1 MGDLP
6 VREALPS
13 SFIEIDAIT
22 RLLQGGDYDDA
33 AQQIFELQ
41 QFFQAEYGTSF
52 LTTLVGMTFQLCLLL
67 SRCSAEIEWYR
78 EAGTDAEK
86 REIALRE
93 QLYITLKLAGELAR
107 GRTEVL
113 HIAIEMLPPA
123 LDAAPSYD
131 RTLWQ
136 QLRRLLKRQPAEV
149 APALPLSQPTI
160 HEAGMSNHVPL
171 NSPAIIMAS
180 QANAADTPR
189 LVVYALGAFEAYSD
203 DEHITRWDSRKGQS
217 ILKYLLLHHKQ
228 PIHKERLMEVFWRDA
243 TEETARNSLN
253 VAICALRKSLR
264 GADPDFSHIIFRD
277 DCYLLNPQLSIW
289 LDYDAF
295 LQHVES
301 GRRAERGGDT
311 ALAIAEYEAA
321 ALLYQG
327 MLFGE
332 HDYEDWSQPLREHA
346 QDCCLEL
353 LVKLSEYYLAQAD
366 YHNCIALCN
375 KALAIEPA
383 QELMHSRLMRCY
395 SRQQQPYLAQR
406 QYERCLLALRE
417 LNAKPS
423 GETITLITQIRQGQ
437 VA

>member
-1 MGDLP
+1 MGALP

-33 AQQIFELQ
+33 AQQLFELQ
-41 QFFQAEYGTSF
+41 QFFQAEFGLSL
-52 LTTLVGMTFQLCLLL
+52 LTTLIGMTYQLCLLL

-107 GRTEVL
+107 GRTEAS
-113 HIAIEMLPPA
+113 HIPIEMPPPA

-136 QLRRLLKRQPAEV
+136 QLRRLLKRQPSEN
-149 APALPLSQPTI
+149 APTLPLPVNAHHAS
-160 HEAGMSNHVPL
+160 EMSNGVL
-171 NSPAIIMAS
+171 
-180 QANAADTPR
+180 ADTTAVITPSYMDVPDMPH
-189 LVVYALGAFEAYSD
+189 LVVYALGAFEVRSD

-217 ILKYLLLHHKQ
+217 ILKYLLLHRKQ

-264 GADPDFSHIIFRD
+264 GVDPDFSHIIFRD

-295 LQHVES
+295 LQHVEN
-301 GRRAERGGDT
+301 GRRAERGGDA

-327 MLFGE
+327 MLFGD

-383 QELMHSRLMRCY
+383 QELMHTRLMRCY
-395 SRQQQPYLAQR
+395 SRQQQPFLAQR

-423 GETITLITQIRQGQ
+423 VETIALITQIRQGQ